1 MKEGQTAMRDRDRG
15 RQTGITLLEMM
26 IVLVIVAILVAVA
39 YPSYQDHIVR
49 SNRAVGASTLL
60 EVAARQEQFFANN
73 ASYASTT
80 AQMGYPAAYHVDRDG
95 EQGTAASSIYLITVA
110 NVSTAPELDYTL
122 TAAPQNWQTR
132 DTDCGSLTLNDRGVK
147 DRTGTGDR
155 CWE

>member
-1 MKEGQTAMRDRDRG
+1 MRDERDD
-15 RQTGITLLEMM
+15 RQQGITLLEML
-26 IVLVIVAILVAVA
+26 IVVVIVAILAAVA
-39 YPSYQDHIVR
+39 YPSYQDHVVR

-95 EQGTAASSIYLITVA
+95 EQGTATTSIYLISVA
-110 NVSTAPELDYTL
+110 NVSSAPALDYTL
-122 TAAPQNWQTR
+122 TATPQNWQTR
-132 DTDCGSLTLNDRGVK
+132 DTDCGNLTLNDRGVK
-147 DRTGTGDR
+147 GQSGSGER